1 MGRTS
6 RVSDFKFQVS
16 SNHQHP
22 TPITQHPS
30 PITQHPTTITQHLT
44 TYRENPRCWGTYIHG
59 ILDNPPVIDELLNP
73 LLKDKEKKTSF
84 DYQAYKQQQYD
95 LLADAVRR
103 EIDMPTLYRILRGA

>member
-1 MGRTS
+1 MGTKNGQLISGIDR
-6 RVSDFKFQVS
+6 FQDS
-16 SNHQHP
+16 GYHQHP
-22 TPITQHPS
+22 TP
-30 PITQHPTTITQHLT
+30 ITQHLT

-59 ILDNPPVIDELLNP
+59 ILDNQPVIDELLNP